1 MTQEWNRAR
10 TCLLPRIAADP
21 RLSQGCLEPQTIE
34 KGLETIFPAAGP
46 GSKDGAGSRCSF
58 HHSPQRNEKKMTTK

>member
-1 MTQEWNRAR
+1 MLFRS
-10 TCLLPRIAADP
+10 
-21 RLSQGCLEPQTIE
+21 RLSQGCLEPQPIE